1 MSNGLKGNNNR
12 LKKIM
17 KKIFIFICIMSLFTI
32 GAKQQEKF
40 PEAEITNGIIRA
52 HFYLPDSKNG
62 YYQAT
67 RFDWSGNITSLE
79 YKGHNYYGKW
89 FEKYSPTIHDVVMGP
104 VEEFDQVG
112 YSEAKIGGSFIKIGV
127 GALSKPE
134 ESVYNKFKLYQIVNH
149 GKWKVRKK
157 SDQIQFTHN
166 LNDTEYSY
174 EYSKTVRLTKGK
186 PEMVLTHTL
195 KNTGRRTIET
205 DVYNHNFLVIDKQP
219 TGPGYVVKFP
229 FTITGTCRGMGDM
242 AIIQGNQITFL
253 RDLAKSE
260 NFFCN
265 GLQGFSNTTNDYDI
279 RVENIKAGAGV
290 RITSDQPIFKM
301 VFWSSSTTVCPE
313 PYIKI
318 KVEPGQMFSWKIIYE
333 YYTLNP

>member
-1 MSNGLKGNNNR
+1 
-12 LKKIM
+12 M
-17 KKIFIFICIMSLFTI
+17 KKTGISLLMLSFMMIC
-32 GAKQQEKF
+32 AAQQEKF

-67 RFDWSGNITSLE
+67 RFDWSGVITSLE
-79 YKGHNYYGKW
+79 YKGHEYYGKW
-89 FEKYSPTIHDVVMGP
+89 FEKYSPTIHDAIMGP

-112 YSEAKIGGSFIKIGV
+112 YNDAKIGGSFIKIGV

-157 SDQIQFTHN
+157 SDQIQFIHN
-166 LNDTEYSY
+166 LSDTEYSY
-174 EYSKTVRLTKGK
+174 EYSKTIQLTKGK
-186 PEMVLTHTL
+186 PEMVIIHTL
-195 KNTGRRTIET
+195 KNTGRQTIET
-205 DVYNHNFLVIDKQP
+205 DVYNHNFLVMDKQP

-229 FTITGTCRGMGDM
+229 FTLNGTCRGNGDM
-242 AIIQGNQITFL
+242 ANMQGNQITFL
-253 RDLAKSE
+253 RDLTKSE

-265 GLQGFSNTTNDYDI
+265 RVTGFNDTVNDYDI
-279 RVENIKAGAGV
+279 RVENTKAGAGV
-290 RITSDQPIFKM
+290 RITSDHPIFKM

-318 KVEPGQMFSWKIIYE
+318 KVEPGQEFNWKINYE